1 MTMEIMPAALS
12 AGMADMLRV
21 LLTAVGVAAAGCLIW
36 AASSYVKRR
45 KKGRGP
51 DSRQDEDLWKADRDR
66 GRGRTTVKPTTLTW
80 LAGKG
85 SKSVGEENEKKR
97 GGDG

>member
-1 MTMEIMPAALS
+1 MNMEIMPAALS

-36 AASSYVKRR
+36 AASSYVMRR

-51 DSRQDEDLWKADRDR
+51 DSRQDEDLWK
-66 GRGRTTVKPTTLTW
+66 
-80 LAGKG
+80 
-85 SKSVGEENEKKR
+85 
-97 GGDG
+97 GGPGPR

>member
-1 MTMEIMPAALS
+1 
-12 AGMADMLRV
+12 MADMLRV

-51 DSRQDEDLWKADRDR
+51 DSRQDEDLWK
-66 GRGRTTVKPTTLTW
+66 
-80 LAGKG
+80 
-85 SKSVGEENEKKR
+85 
-97 GGDG
+97 GGPGPR